1 MHYQSGFTLIELLI
15 AIAVA
20 AIVLSLGVPSF
31 ERIIE
36 RNQLTANVN
45 KLVTTLNLARSEAI
59 KRNQRVKICD
69 STDGANCGAGNYEQ
83 GWIVFVD
90 ENNNGVLDNPNEE
103 LIQVYEALPT
113 NFTINPNLTLGVND
127 VSFQTNGRANRGG
140 NFILC
145 KNNDV
150 TKAKVIILDMN
161 GRARVTDYAPD
172 GTPFDASGN
181 PIASC

>member
-1 MHYQSGFTLIELLI
+1 MHHLSGFTLIELII

-31 ERIIE
+31 ERVIE
-36 RNQLTANVN
+36 RNQLSTNIN
-45 KLVTTLNLARSEAI
+45 KLVSTLNLARSEAI

-69 STDGANCGAGNYEQ
+69 SSDGATCGAGNYEL

-103 LIQVYEALPT
+103 LIQVYETLPS
-113 NFTINPNLTLGVND
+113 NFTINPNLTLGAND
-127 VSFQTNGRANRGG
+127 VSYQTNGRANRDG

-150 TKAKVIILDMN
+150 TKGKVIILDMS

-181 PIASC
+181 PITSC

>member
-1 MHYQSGFTLIELLI
+1 MQHQFGFTLIELLI
-15 AIAVA
+15 AIAVV

-31 ERIIE
+31 ERLIE
-36 RNQLTANVN
+36 RNQLTTNIN
-45 KLVTTLNLARSEAI
+45 KLVSTLNLARSEAI

-69 STDGANCGAGNYEQ
+69 SADFINCGAGNYEL

-90 ENNNGVLDNPNEE
+90 ENNDGNLDNPTEQ
-103 LIQVYEALPT
+103 LIQVYEALPS
-113 NFTINPNLTLGVND
+113 NFTINPNLTLGAND
-127 VSFQTNGRANRGG
+127 VSYQTNGRANRAG

-161 GRARVTDYAPD
+161 GRARITSYAPD

-181 PIASC
+181 PITSC